1 MAETIPITSK
11 THKPLSILYVV
22 TGLFRGGAELML
34 YRLLSRLDRT
44 RFTPQVVSLL
54 DHGPVSREIQALGIH
69 VRSLGMKQGIPN
81 LAVVLRLVRW
91 LRQDP
96 PDMMQT
102 WMYHADLVG
111 GLAARLVGNIPVAW
125 GIRNSNLSPET
136 SSRLT
141 HLTVKTCAILSRWLP
156 DRIVCCSEAVREIHA
171 ATGYVAKKMMVIPN
185 GYELDTFRPDSE
197 ARASV
202 RKKLGVSD
210 DTAVVGMIARFDPQK
225 DHRTFIRAAQ
235 LLHHNRP
242 DVHFLLC
249 GNGVTWENQELVRW
263 IDEAGWQTLRPAF
276 FGRLPAPV
284 GTFVAGH
291 FRRRVRRM
299 LKLQGLGRHRPD
311 EIYAM
316 GRADLEAVADFL
328 GDRPFLL
335 GEQLTSIDAVAY
347 AFLANV
353 IYLPFETELKRAALG
368 FPTLVTYCEAME
380 QGLQLG
386 G

>member
-1 MAETIPITSK
+1 MVRPGFGSADFGMTHSAPDVATPIATIPRTLV
-11 THKPLSILYVV
+11 TDAAAAPVV
-22 TGLFRGGAELML
+22 VVQFPQLWGRNVSPFGLKLETWLRLADIPYTIEPSTDLRKAPKGKLPYIKDEGRLVADTTLIIEYLKATRGIDPDAGLGESERAQALML
-34 YRLLSRLDRT
+34 QRL
-44 RFTPQVVSLL
+44 FEEHFYFV
-54 DHGPVSREIQALGIH
+54 
-69 VRSLGMKQGIPN
+69 
-81 LAVVLRLVRW
+81 LA
-91 LRQDP
+91 
-96 PDMMQT
+96 
-102 WMYHADLVG
+102 Y
-111 GLAARLVGNIPVAW
+111 
-125 GIRNSNLSPET
+125 S
-136 SSRLT
+136 
-141 HLTVKTCAILSRWLP
+141 
-156 DRIVCCSEAVREIHA
+156 
-171 ATGYVAKKMMVIPN
+171 
-185 GYELDTFRPDSE
+185 
-197 ARASV
+197 
-202 RKKLGVSD
+202 
-210 DTAVVGMIARFDPQK
+210 
-225 DHRTFIRAAQ
+225 
-235 LLHHNRP
+235 
-242 DVHFLLC
+242 
-249 GNGVTWENQELVRW
+249 RW

-284 GTFVAGH
+284 GTLVAGH